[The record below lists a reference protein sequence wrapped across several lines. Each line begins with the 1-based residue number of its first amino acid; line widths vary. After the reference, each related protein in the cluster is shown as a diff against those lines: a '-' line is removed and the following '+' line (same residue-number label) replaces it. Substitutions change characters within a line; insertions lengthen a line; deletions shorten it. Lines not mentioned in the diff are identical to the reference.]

1 MEDPD
6 FKNIQR
12 RLADKMP
19 AKQTV
24 KEKLAIK
31 NVIHNPVPH
40 LSTLKKTSMKGW
52 LRGQL
57 QDSSK
62 YLGESTDIAKNSHT
76 RLLSPK
82 I

>member
-19 AKQTV
+19 AKLTA

-40 LSTLKKTSMKGW
+40 LSTLNKTSTKGW
-52 LRGQL
+52 LRV
-57 QDSSK
+57 S
-62 YLGESTDIAKNSHT
+62 
-76 RLLSPK
+76 
-82 I
+82 